1 MESVFDIMDLED
13 EERNKLLRLD
23 DNQIQVRTRSY
34 YKGYE
39 LIDRLREAII
49 FVFVSFNISDL
60 WIQDDF
66 LNTELC
72 AREPAS
78 FWRENII
85 VVVTFLAKKVQW
97 NFPG

>member
-1 MESVFDIMDLED
+1 MDLED

-23 DNQIQVRTRSY
+23 DNQIQVRTRSD

-39 LIDRLREAII
+39 SIDRSREAMT
-49 FVFVSFNISDL
+49 FVFVSFDIRDL

-78 FWRENII
+78 FWRENVI
-85 VVVTFLAKKVQW
+85 VVVTFLGKKK
-97 NFPG
+97 FSETLRGHYFF

>member
-1 MESVFDIMDLED
+1 MDLED

-23 DNQIQVRTRSY
+23 DNQIQVRTRSD

-39 LIDRLREAII
+39 LIDRLREAIT
-49 FVFVSFNISDL
+49 FVFVSFDIRDL
-60 WIQDDF
+60 CIQDDF

-78 FWRENII
+78 FGRENVT
-85 VVVTFLAKKVQW
+85 VVLTFLAKKVQ
-97 NFPG
+97 